1 MKNYLKK
8 LSGFPRVALV
18 FVLAISFCSV
28 VSAQAGDYG
37 SSGQP
42 YFSLNAQVVSPD
54 ATDVESA
61 VGFPGGGILRA
72 RGANL
77 DFEVGWGI
85 TGAFGWLYD
94 SNWHYE
100 VELGHR
106 AFDLADGFATGNAQP
121 VTGEWNAQTLFINGG
136 YDFRSDSFITPYVEV
151 GLGAALHE
159 LTIEAVSNLP
169 IIPSVTEQFQ
179 VTPAIQA
186 KMGVNLEIAE
196 DMDLSIGYRFVTAVN
211 PDFSAIAFDRVDI
224 HNFEMGLK
232 FYIED
237 WIN

>member
-1 MKNYLKK
+1 MKKIIQN
-8 LSGFPRVALV
+8 FPKVTLALGL
-18 FVLAISFCSV
+18 VLSFCLISP
-28 VSAQAGDYG
+28 AQAGDYG

-42 YFSLNAQVVSPD
+42 YFSLSAQVVSPD
-54 ATDVESA
+54 AIDVESA
-61 VGFPGGGILRA
+61 IGFPNGGILTA
-72 RGANL
+72 RDASL
-77 DFEVGWGI
+77 DFEVGWGV

-121 VTGEWNAQTLFINGG
+121 VTGEWNTQTFFINGG
-136 YDFRSDSFITPYVEV
+136 YDFRSDSFITPYLEV

-159 LTIEAVSNLP
+159 VTIEGFSNLP
-169 IIPSVTEQFQ
+169 VIPAISEQFQ
-179 VTPAIQA
+179 VTPAVQA
-186 KMGVNLEIAE
+186 KMGVNLEVAD
-196 DMDLSIGYRFVTAVN
+196 DMDIVLGYRFVTAVN
-211 PDFSAIAFDRVDI
+211 PDFDAIAFDRLDI
-224 HNFEMGLK
+224 HNFELGLK